1 VSGDNKLAG
10 IEREKSKVRL
20 TACYEAYKRKE
31 PGSADNLML
40 AVRALAYVKVYH
52 LEHDFKD
59 FGSAETADDWAQ
71 DVCVN
76 VWSNLDKFKG
86 TSAIFYAWVH
96 SIAFRKST
104 KAFKRLKKENDTK
117 VQLFT
122 SKNEDECE
130 DENDTE
136 QDNPEI
142 YEGRDGYGGSVQI
155 PAGVDRVERN
165 ICLLI
170 RDGRNYEEIA
180 EELHMTLG
188 AVTMRLLRLRE
199 RLQAQREQKKEKEL
213 PPEIRVPMRVT
224 KPQVRAKDFA
234 GKVA

>member
-1 VSGDNKLAG
+1 MTSYK
-10 IEREKSKVRL
+10 
-20 TACYEAYKRKE
+20 AYKRKE
-31 PGSADNLML
+31 PGSADELMK
-40 AVRALAYVKVYH
+40 AVRAFAYTKVYH
-52 LEHDFKD
+52 LEHDFKE

-76 VWSNLDKFKG
+76 VWSNLDKFVG
-86 TSAIFYAWVH
+86 TPSLFYSWVH
-96 SIAFRKST
+96 SIAFHKST
-104 KAFKRLKKENDTK
+104 KAFTKLKEESCTK

-170 RDGRNYEEIA
+170 RDGRSYAEVA

-199 RLQAQREQKKEKEL
+199 RLQAEREQKKEKEL
-213 PPEIRVPMRVT
+213 PPGIRVPMRIT
-224 KPQVRAKDFA
+224 TPRTTIDAKW
-234 GKVA
+234 VA

>member
-1 VSGDNKLAG
+1 LSDELAAIKRNTLKKR
-10 IEREKSKVRL
+10 IE
-20 TACYEAYKRKE
+20 AAYAAYKAKE
-31 PGSADNLML
+31 PGGADELML
-40 AVRALAYVKVYH
+40 AVRALAYTKVYH
-52 LEHDFKD
+52 LEYDFKT

-71 DVCVN
+71 DVCIS
-76 VWSNLDKFKG
+76 VWSGLDKFKG
-86 TSAIFYAWVH
+86 TSANFYAWVH
-96 SIAFRKST
+96 RIAFRKSL
-104 KAFKRLKKENDTK
+104 KAFTQLKEESCTK

-142 YEGRDGYGGSVQI
+142 YEGHDGYDGGVQI
-155 PAGVDRVERN
+155 PASVLGVERN

-170 RDGRNYEEIA
+170 RDGRNYA
-180 EELHMTLG
+180 EVAEDLHMTVA
-188 AVTMRLLRLRE
+188 AVTQRLLRLRE